1 MNVDASSASPSSERF
16 SQYGRAGA
24 ALPSLSRAASV
35 PGDGFVLSENHELTF
50 PVGETASEGTV
61 SITALDDTLDG
72 PNKTVEVTGT
82 VTDGNGVL
90 PPMPKMLKIMD
101 DDGAPAVTLVL
112 TPARIGE
119 DGGVSTVT
127 ATVSP
132 PASEPVTVRIS
143 ASAASPPSRAIS
155 R

>member
-1 MNVDASSASPSSERF
+1 MPSSEVVKVNVDASSASPSSERF

-24 ALPSLSRAASV
+24 ALPILSRAASV

-90 PPMPKMLKIMD
+90 PPMPRR
-101 DDGAPAVTLVL
+101 LVDL
-112 TPARIGE
+112 LA
-119 DGGVSTVT
+119 
-127 ATVSP
+127 VSP
-132 PASEPVTVRIS
+132 DTTRRWRHFGALLWNSAVRS
-143 ASAASPPSRAIS
+143 
-155 R
+155 